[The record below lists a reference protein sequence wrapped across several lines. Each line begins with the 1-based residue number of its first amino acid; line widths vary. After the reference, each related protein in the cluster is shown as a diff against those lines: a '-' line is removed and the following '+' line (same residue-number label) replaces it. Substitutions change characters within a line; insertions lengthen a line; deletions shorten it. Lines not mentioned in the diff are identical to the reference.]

1 MKLFLIFIM
10 CVSFVFADSE
20 HHYNRDLTYLNL
32 SNLQK
37 TKIVKIIK
45 NYRRDIKHYREEKE
59 KITKFNQKN
68 FIKDNFDEAKILDKN
83 SNINLKEAKIE
94 TIFLKNMHKILSLK
108 QRKKFAKYMED
119 WNLE

>member
-1 MKLFLIFIM
+1 MKVLLIFIM
-10 CVSFVFADSE
+10 CVGFVFADSE

-37 TKIVKIIK
+37 SKIVKIIK
-45 NYRRDIKHYREEKE
+45 NYRKDIKRYREKKE
-59 KITKFNQKN
+59 KIIKFSQKS
-68 FIKDNFDEAKILDKN
+68 FIKDNFDVITILKKN
-83 SNINLKEAKIE
+83 DTINLEAVKIE
-94 TIFLKNMHKILSLK
+94 TTFFKKMHDILSYK